1 MKKNICCFALIIIL
15 FHCNAWGDLL
25 TTAELQK
32 LGVNPS
38 LYHIDRWSQDNK
50 ILFGLQKIVNPVVI
64 QKMGRAFE
72 LVLLYFDK
80 QKFIRSE
87 FLPLPIRQFHQVS
100 FLENSKIGLL
110 VSEKGTN
117 FYKIDLMKRQ
127 VTHIL
132 GHKKGEPGFRMA
144 DPLIY
149 VNNGKFYVYGYFY
162 DENNGTDGDTY
173 LVSVN
178 LAKTGVDIFEKVLS
192 TKEVREVLGIS
203 TFATYI
209 PPDIA
214 IWGVR
219 RPQDGL
225 LELKSYDKI
234 TPKLLDTGIGFT
246 GVVCAGTRIFYVAKK
261 PGKVAQWNAVVKD
274 LVTNELWFVGDKDKS
289 YTYPFISTDGSTV
302 ALSLFDFEKKNM
314 SLYYAKRKENFLLKP
329 INKLQNV
336 DLGSFR
342 PSPDGK
348 VFAFYSSKGILVDEI
363 K

>member
-1 MKKNICCFALIIIL
+1 MKNPFLFFVLILL
-15 FHCNAWGDLL
+15 FYHSNAWGDLL
-25 TTAELQK
+25 PTAELQK

-38 LYHIDRWSQDNK
+38 LYHIDRWSQDHK

-72 LVLLYFDK
+72 LVLLHFDK
-80 QKFIRSE
+80 QKFVKAE
-87 FLPLPIRQFHQVS
+87 FLPLPIRQFHQIS
-100 FLENSKIGLL
+100 FLENSQIGLL
-110 VSEKGTN
+110 VSEKGAN
-117 FYKIDLMKRQ
+117 FYKIDLPKKQ
-127 VTHIL
+127 ITYIF
-132 GHKKGEPGFRMA
+132 GHKKGEAGFRMA

-149 VNNGKFYVYGYFY
+149 VNKGKFYVYGYFY
-162 DENNGTDGDTY
+162 DEKDFTDGDTY
-173 LVSVN
+173 LVSLN
-178 LAKTGVDIFEKVLS
+178 LAKTGVDMFEKVLS
-192 TKEVREVLGIS
+192 TKEVRDVLGIS

-225 LELKSYDKI
+225 LELKSYDKV
-234 TPKLLDTGIGFT
+234 TAKLLDTGIGFT

-261 PGKVAQWNAVVKD
+261 PGKVAEWNAVVKD
-274 LVTNELWFVGDKDKS
+274 LVSNELWLLGDKDKP

-302 ALSLFDFEKKNM
+302 ALSLFNFEKKNM
-314 SLYYAKRKENFLLKP
+314 SFYYATRKENFSLKP
-329 INKLQNV
+329 ISKLQNV

-348 VFAFYSSKGILVDEI
+348 VFAFYSSKGILVDEM